1 MRKKLSP
8 TLIGAFVLGAIG
20 LLVATIFILGSGK
33 LFLHSRDFVLY
44 FDGSVNGLRV
54 GAPVKFKGVEI
65 GSVKDILLRLGSD
78 MSVQRIPVI
87 IRVDA
92 EKITKRGGRG
102 AVLTDPEVGKA
113 LIDQG

>member
-1 MRKKLSP
+1 MNKKVSP

-20 LLVATIFILGSGK
+20 LVIAAVLLIGSGR
-33 LFLHSRDFVLY
+33 LFDVPRDFILY

-65 GSVKDILLRLGSD
+65 GAVKSILLQMGSD

-92 EKITKRGGRG
+92 EKITKRGGQS
-102 AVLTDPEVGKA
+102 AAITDPEVAKA
-113 LIDQG
+113 LID